1 MGQMCTFHLR
11 CSQIRLN
18 FREILSVLLLFV
30 LSIFHRSAVAFPDLA
45 DQREL
50 LPRADWVL
58 LAEGNQ
64 TALATD
70 AFRQAKLADQTTQAK
85 MERIER
91 MMNFAVTS
99 ILFSSL
105 QHNKQIMKNGADAL
119 HRLAKDEEWPRLN
132 EGNGVG
138 RTSNA
143 IGTVSR
149 TGAAILLPIL

>member
-91 MMNFAVTS
+91 MMN
-99 ILFSSL
+99 SSL